1 MVEAGGQKQRQTAAE
16 AVVKESG
23 GGCGRVEC
31 AIGRRRRGRG
41 RAGFQR
47 SGLKGRVSWVG
58 DGEPSAP
65 EPVR

>member
-31 AIGRRRRGRG
+31 AIGRGGGEGGGRDFKG
-41 RAGFQR
+41 AG
-47 SGLKGRVSWVG
+47 
-58 DGEPSAP
+58 
-65 EPVR
+65 